1 MIRTEIRLLK
11 CLYINGKSRYST
23 SSTNVYSDK
32 IYKLVID
39 QGYEGLARHT
49 IPENYGSNQVM
60 ASKNDEQLGQ
70 LIGNF
75 KSPIKFSI
83 GYGSGVFEQT
93 GYKKSKKP
101 QIDMIHMVDNPAEFH
116 EQNLKQFSGHYSG
129 IRMFGPAI
137 ILKIQE
143 YGAGVYFNPYITM
156 NTESK
161 KNNIIKYGIISV
173 EKSLIDLSE
182 WSSLYIAGR
191 LQKPVKYL
199 KDADPAIKFI
209 NQYNLKNAM
218 SVGLFLIKPS
228 EFTEIQLYETIA
240 KISYMGDPRMLIG
253 GENPNKARN
262 IVGKQF
268 ENFQKLYNPL
278 LNFFIENNILVELQ
292 PEGSKRRFK
301 KNLDND
307 KTSKIIG
314 SLPLQF
320 RRKLYKRYTSKFA
333 EELSQDLQAKAV
345 INGLHIN
352 KNGEIGPFTKAI
364 AMDPQLRKNLVNS
377 IKLTVTFPA
386 LIQTIKGIFSA
397 GIIKS
402 INYAW
407 EKRTKYRHG

>member
-1 MIRTEIRLLK
+1 MIRNEIRLIRY
-11 CLYINGKSRYST
+11 LYINGRPRYST

-32 IYKLVID
+32 IYEEVID
-39 QGYEGLARHT
+39 QGYKGLARHI
-49 IPENYGSNQVM
+49 IPENYGSNQVI
-60 ASKNDEQLGQ
+60 SSNNDEQLSQ
-70 LIGNF
+70 LIRNF

-83 GYGSGVFEQT
+83 GYGSGVFEQS

-101 QIDMIHMVDNPAEFH
+101 QIDMIHMVDSPAEFH
-116 EQNLKQFSGHYSG
+116 EQNLKQYAGHYSG

-143 YGAGVYFNPYITM
+143 YGAGVYFNPYILM

-209 NQYNLKNAM
+209 NQYNLKNAV
-218 SVGLFLIKPS
+218 SLGLFLIKSTEFS
-228 EFTEIQLYETIA
+228 EIELYETIA

-278 LNFFIENNILVELQ
+278 LNFFIENNIIIELE
-292 PEGSKRRFK
+292 PNSSKRQFR
-301 KNLDND
+301 KNLDTD
-307 KTSKIIG
+307 KAARIIG

-320 RRKLYKRYTSKFA
+320 RRKLYKHYESTFA
-333 EELSQDLQAKAV
+333 KELSQDLKAESV
-345 INGLHIN
+345 INGQNISIN
-352 KNGEIGPFTKAI
+352 TEIGPFTRAI
-364 AMDPQLRKNLVNS
+364 AMDPLLRKNLVNS
-377 IKLTVTFPA
+377 IKFTVALPA
-386 LIQTIKGIFSA
+386 FIQTIKGIFSA

>member
-1 MIRTEIRLLK
+1 
-11 CLYINGKSRYST
+11 
-23 SSTNVYSDK
+23 
-32 IYKLVID
+32 
-39 QGYEGLARHT
+39 
-49 IPENYGSNQVM
+49 
-60 ASKNDEQLGQ
+60 
-70 LIGNF
+70 
-75 KSPIKFSI
+75 
-83 GYGSGVFEQT
+83 
-93 GYKKSKKP
+93 
-101 QIDMIHMVDNPAEFH
+101 
-116 EQNLKQFSGHYSG
+116 
-129 IRMFGPAI
+129 
-137 ILKIQE
+137 
-143 YGAGVYFNPYITM
+143 
-156 NTESK
+156 
-161 KNNIIKYGIISV
+161 
-173 EKSLIDLSE
+173 
-182 WSSLYIAGR
+182 
-191 LQKPVKYL
+191 
-199 KDADPAIKFI
+199 
-209 NQYNLKNAM
+209 M
-218 SVGLFLIKPS
+218 SVGLFLLKPS

-292 PEGSKRRFK
+292 PDGSKRRFK

-333 EELSQDLQAKAV
+333 EELSQDLQAEAV

-352 KNGEIGPFTKAI
+352 TNGEIGPFTKAI